1 MAHLSVDLKTHHF
14 AGRCLQIAGFPIER
28 VQQDSVVS
36 VQLHVVRNRYLELA
50 ERDRFAER
58 LKSGVAGSKEC

>member
-1 MAHLSVDLKTHHF
+1 MPDPVLLRDPVDLGH
-14 AGRCLQIAGFPIER
+14 LQIAGFPIER